1 MPATPLHFLAVA
13 FLHLKRP
20 ERFDLVALLFSAI
33 LLDLE
38 PLYLILVGAVPDHQV
53 WHSFLF
59 VTTLYLVAVSAGV
72 WLLENRFEG
81 TIARTFSFFRLD
93 ASNIK
98 RTPGA
103 ILLST
108 LIGGTSHVFLDMFS
122 HEEMPY
128 VVYPLSYG
136 NPFWLGA
143 WDPVAGW
150 FAAALGLYSVW
161 AWWRSV
167 ARRRRT

>member
-20 ERFDLVALLFSAI
+20 ERFDLVALFFSAI

-103 ILLST
+103 ILLSS
-108 LIGGTSHVFLDMFS
+108 LVGGTSHVFFDMFT

-143 WDPVAGW
+143 WDPVVGA
-150 FAAALGLYSVW
+150 FVVALSLYSLW
-161 AWWRSV
+161 IWWRSAV
-167 ARRRRT
+167 WR

>member
-1 MPATPLHFLAVA
+1 MPATPLHFLAIA
-13 FLHLKRP
+13 FLYFRSP
-20 ERFDLVALLFSAI
+20 ERFDLVALFFSSV

-38 PLYLILVGAVPDHQV
+38 PLYLVLVRAVPDHQV

-59 VTTLYLVAVSAGV
+59 VTTVYLVAVSAGV

-98 RTPGA
+98 RTPA
-103 ILLST
+103 VILLSI
-108 LIGGTSHVFLDMFS
+108 LIGGTSHVFFDMFT

-136 NPFWLGA
+136 NPFWLVA
-143 WDPVAGW
+143 WDPLVGGFVVA
-150 FAAALGLYSVW
+150 LSLYSLW
-161 AWWRSV
+161 IWWRSAV
-167 ARRRRT
+167 RR